1 MIQATNWTFPEV
13 ELGRHAQPALS
24 SHSEQAA
31 ARHHEMAIICGEKQ
45 GMLNLEDV
53 LDVKL
58 VVRGHSGG

>member
-1 MIQATNWTFPEV
+1 MIQATNWIFPEV

-45 GMLNLEDV
+45 GMLNLED
-53 LDVKL
+53 
-58 VVRGHSGG
+58 